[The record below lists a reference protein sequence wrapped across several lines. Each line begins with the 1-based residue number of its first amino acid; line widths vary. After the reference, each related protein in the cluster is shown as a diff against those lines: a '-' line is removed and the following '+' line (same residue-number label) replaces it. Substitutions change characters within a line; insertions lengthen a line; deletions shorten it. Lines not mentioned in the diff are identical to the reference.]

1 MKIVTGRT
9 GELHVTS
16 DDDRHLHAGTFGEG
30 KYILNTASK
39 LNATNPSSNVV
50 RLAKGDIIFQGCH
63 ARIEDYEDV
72 EITPGTE
79 GYSRIDLICC
89 QYKKVGGVESTELV
103 VYTGT
108 PATSNPTIPTPTY
121 GNNNILDGA
130 EIADMALFKV
140 TLTNVNITKIDRV
153 AAINTGLDDIYRKN
167 ETYPKSQTLKNSG
180 LLDLIYPVGAI
191 YMSTSGTNP
200 GNLFGGTWVAWGSG
214 RVPVGVN
221 WNDGNFN
228 AVEKTGGQS
237 TVTIAS
243 NNLPAHNH
251 GINDPGHQH
260 TLDIGAYR
268 IPTAAQ
274 DIGEVQSSS
283 SSGSY
288 SSPSVS
294 GSTTTQEWSEFSGTS
309 LTPASSLTGISTQN
323 AYGNAGGG
331 ADAMTN
337 LQPYITCYMWKRTA

>member
-1 MKIVTGRT
+1 MKIITGRT

-108 PATSNPTIPTPTY
+108 PATSNPTIPKPTY
-121 GNNNILDGA
+121 ENNNILDGA
-130 EIADMALFKV
+130 EIADMILYKV

-221 WNDGNFN
+221 SSDGNFN

-243 NNLPAHNH
+243 NNIPAHSH
-251 GINDPGHQH
+251 GVNDPGHQH
-260 TLDIGAYR
+260 TLDLGSYR

-274 DIGEVQSSS
+274 DIGDVSSS
-283 SSGSY
+283 STEGSY
-288 SSPSVS
+288 TAPSIS
-294 GSTTTQEWSEFSGTS
+294 GSTATQDWSQFTGTS
-309 LTPASSLTGISTQN
+309 LTPASSGTGISIQN

-331 ADAMTN
+331 ADALTN

>member
-1 MKIVTGRT
+1 MKIITGRT

-39 LNATNPSSNVV
+39 LNASNPSSNVV

-121 GNNNILDGA
+121 ENNNILDGA

-221 WNDGNFN
+221 GNDGNFN

-251 GINDPGHQH
+251 GVNDPGHQH
-260 TLDIGAYR
+260 TLDLGSYR

-274 DIGEVQSSS
+274 DIGDVSSS
-283 SSGSY
+283 STEGSY
-288 SSPSVS
+288 TAPSIS
-294 GSTTTQEWSEFSGTS
+294 GSTATQDWSQFTGTS
-309 LTPASSLTGISTQN
+309 LTPASSGTGISIQN

-331 ADAMTN
+331 ADALTN

>member
-1 MKIVTGRT
+1 MKIITGRT

-63 ARIEDYEDV
+63 SRIEDYEDV

-108 PATSNPTIPTPTY
+108 PATSNPTIPIPTY
-121 GNNNILDGA
+121 ENNNILDGA
-130 EIADMALFKV
+130 EIADMILYKV

-221 WNDGNFN
+221 GNDGNFN

-251 GINDPGHQH
+251 GVNDPGHQH
-260 TLDIGAYR
+260 TLDLGSYR
-268 IPTAAQ
+268 IPTATQ
-274 DIGEVQSSS
+274 DIGDVSSS
-283 SSGSY
+283 STEGTY
-288 SSPSVS
+288 TAPSIS
-294 GSTTTQEWSEFSGTS
+294 GSTATQDWSQFTGTS
-309 LTPASSLTGISTQN
+309 LTPASSGTGISIQN

-331 ADAMTN
+331 ADAITN

>member
-39 LNATNPSSNVV
+39 LNASNPSSNVV

-63 ARIEDYEDV
+63 TRIEDYEDV

-121 GNNNILDGA
+121 GSNNILDGA

-221 WNDGNFN
+221 GNDGNFN

-237 TVTIAS
+237 TVTIGS
-243 NNLPAHNH
+243 NNLPPHNH

-294 GSTTTQEWSEFSGTS
+294 GSTTTQEWTQFSGTS

-331 ADAMTN
+331 ADALTN

>member
-1 MKIVTGRT
+1 MKIITGRT

-30 KYILNTASK
+30 KYILSTGSK
-39 LNATNPSSNVV
+39 LNASNPSSNVV

-72 EITPGTE
+72 ELEPGTD
-79 GYSRIDLICC
+79 GYCRIDVICA
-89 QYKKVGGVESTELV
+89 QYKKVGGVESTEIV

-108 PATSNPTIPTPTY
+108 PAVSNPIQPIPAY
-121 GNNNILDGA
+121 ASNNILDGA
-130 EIADMALFKV
+130 EIADMELYKV
-140 TLTNVNITKIDRV
+140 FITNVNITKIERL
-153 AAINTGLDDIYRKN
+153 AKINTGLDDIYRKN
-167 ETYPKSQTLKNSG
+167 ETYPKSPNLKDSG
-180 LLDLIYPVGAI
+180 LLNLIYPVGAI

-221 WNDGNFN
+221 GGDGNFN
-228 AVEKTGGQS
+228 TVEKTGGQS
-237 TVTIAS
+237 TVTIAG
-243 NNLPAHNH
+243 NNIPTHNH
-251 GINDPGHQH
+251 GINDPGHAH
-260 TLDIGAYR
+260 SNTLSAPIPGVTGTAGQVAFKTQSTGEAGYVAPASLSNNDIVYYSDL
-268 IPTAAQ
+268 TAA
-274 DIGEVQSSS
+274 
-283 SSGSY
+283 SSG
-288 SSPSVS
+288 
-294 GSTTTQEWSEFSGTS
+294 
-309 LTPASSLTGISTQN
+309 TGISTQN

>member
-1 MKIVTGRT
+1 MKIITGRT

-121 GNNNILDGA
+121 GSNNILDGA
-130 EIADMALFKV
+130 EIADMPLFKI
-140 TLTNVNITKIDRV
+140 TITGVNINKIELIAQVQSNMSDFYTKDTVYNKEQINTKFNEVYKKAETYSKQEIDSTDERFEKNDNHIREGLSEGIRKCTEVRSYIDNEIAKIDQGQTV
-153 AAINTGLDDIYRKN
+153 N
-167 ETYPKSQTLKNSG
+167 EKDVLM
-180 LLDLIYPVGAI
+180 LLDNLTQRII
-191 YMSTSGTNP
+191 DTFTIMS
-200 GNLFGGTWVAWGSG
+200 
-214 RVPVGVN
+214 
-221 WNDGNFN
+221 D
-228 AVEKTGGQS
+228 
-237 TVTIAS
+237 
-243 NNLPAHNH
+243 
-251 GINDPGHQH
+251 
-260 TLDIGAYR
+260 
-268 IPTAAQ
+268 
-274 DIGEVQSSS
+274 
-283 SSGSY
+283 
-288 SSPSVS
+288 
-294 GSTTTQEWSEFSGTS
+294 
-309 LTPASSLTGISTQN
+309 
-323 AYGNAGGG
+323 
-331 ADAMTN
+331 
-337 LQPYITCYMWKRTA
+337 RT

>member
-1 MKIVTGRT
+1 MKIITGRT

-30 KYILNTASK
+30 KYILSTGSK
-39 LNATNPSSNVV
+39 LNASNPSSNVV

-72 EITPGTE
+72 ELEPGTD
-79 GYSRIDLICC
+79 GYCRIDVICA
-89 QYKKVGGVESTELV
+89 QYKKVGGVESTEIV

-108 PATSNPTIPTPTY
+108 PAVSNPIQPIPAY
-121 GNNNILDGA
+121 ASNNILDGA
-130 EIADMALFKV
+130 EIADMELYKV
-140 TLTNVNITKIDRV
+140 FITNVNITKIERL
-153 AAINTGLDDIYRKN
+153 AKINTGLDDIYRKN
-167 ETYPKSQTLKNSG
+167 ETYPKSPNLKDSG
-180 LLDLIYPVGAI
+180 LLNLIYPVGAI

-221 WNDGNFN
+221 GGDGNFN
-228 AVEKTGGQS
+228 TVEKTGGQS
-237 TVTIAS
+237 TVTIAG
-243 NNLPAHNH
+243 NNIPTHNH
-251 GINDPGHQH
+251 GINDPGHAH
-260 TLDIGAYR
+260 SNTLSAPIPGVTGTAGQVAFKAQSTGEAGYVAPASLSNNDIVYYSDL
-268 IPTAAQ
+268 TAA
-274 DIGEVQSSS
+274 
-283 SSGSY
+283 SSG
-288 SSPSVS
+288 
-294 GSTTTQEWSEFSGTS
+294 
-309 LTPASSLTGISTQN
+309 TGISTQN

>member
-1 MKIVTGRT
+1 MKIITGRT

-30 KYILNTASK
+30 KYILNTGSK

-153 AAINTGLDDIYRKN
+153 APINTGLDDIYRKN

-221 WNDGNFN
+221 GNDGNFN

-251 GINDPGHQH
+251 GVNDPGHQH
-260 TLDIGAYR
+260 TLDLGSYR
-268 IPTAAQ
+268 IPAAAQ
-274 DIGEVQSSS
+274 DIGDVHSSS
-283 SSGSY
+283 SEGSY
-288 SSPSVS
+288 TAPSIS
-294 GSTTTQEWSEFSGTS
+294 GSTATQDWLQFTGTS
-309 LTPASSLTGISTQN
+309 LTPASSGTGISIQN

-331 ADAMTN
+331 ADSLTN

>member
-121 GNNNILDGA
+121 GNNNILDGS

-180 LLDLIYPVGAI
+180 LLDLIYPVYSI
-191 YMSTSGTNP
+191 YISTSETNP
-200 GNLFGGTWVAWGSG
+200 GNLFGGTWVPWGSG

-221 WNDGNFN
+221 GNDGNFN

-243 NNLPAHNH
+243 NNIPTHSH
-251 GINDPGHQH
+251 GVNDPGHQH
-260 TLDIGAYR
+260 TLDLGSYR
-268 IPTAAQ
+268 IPAATQ
-274 DIGEVQSSS
+274 DIGDVHSS
-283 SSGSY
+283 SSGGSY
-288 SSPSVS
+288 TAPSIS
-294 GSTTTQEWSEFSGTS
+294 GSTATQDWSQFTGTS
-309 LTPASSLTGISTQN
+309 LTPASSGTGISIQN

>member
-39 LNATNPSSNVV
+39 LNASNPSSNVV

-200 GNLFGGTWVAWGSG
+200 SNLFGGTWVAWGSG
-214 RVPVGVN
+214 RVPVGVKG
-221 WNDGNFN
+221 NDGHFN

-237 TVTIAS
+237 SVTIAS

-294 GSTTTQEWSEFSGTS
+294 GSTTTQEWTQFSGTS
-309 LTPASSLTGISTQN
+309 LTPASSGTGISIQN

-331 ADAMTN
+331 ADAITN

>member
-1 MKIVTGRT
+1 MKIITGRT

-121 GNNNILDGA
+121 ENNNILDGA
-130 EIADMALFKV
+130 EIADMILYKV

-180 LLDLIYPVGAI
+180 LLDLIYPVGSI

-221 WNDGNFN
+221 SSDGNFN

-243 NNLPAHNH
+243 NNIPTHSH
-251 GINDPGHQH
+251 GVNDPGHQH
-260 TLDIGAYR
+260 TLDLGSYR
-268 IPTAAQ
+268 IPAATQ
-274 DIGEVQSSS
+274 DIGDVHSSS
-283 SSGSY
+283 SEGSY
-288 SSPSVS
+288 TAPSIS
-294 GSTTTQEWSEFSGTS
+294 GSTATQDWSQFTGTS
-309 LTPASSLTGISTQN
+309 LTPASSGTGISIQN
-323 AYGNAGGG
+323 AYGNASGG

>member
-1 MKIVTGRT
+1 MKIITGRT

-50 RLAKGDIIFQGCH
+50 RLAKGDIIFQGRH

-72 EITPGTE
+72 EINPGTD

-121 GNNNILDGA
+121 VNNNILDGA
-130 EIADMALFKV
+130 EIADMILYKV

-153 AAINTGLDDIYRKN
+153 APINTGLDDIYRKN
-167 ETYPKSQTLKNSG
+167 ETYPKSQNLKNSG

-221 WNDGNFN
+221 GNDGNFN

-251 GINDPGHQH
+251 GVNDPGHQH

-294 GSTTTQEWSEFSGTS
+294 GSTTTQEWTQFSGTS
-309 LTPASSLTGISTQN
+309 LTPASSGTGISIQN

-331 ADAMTN
+331 ADAITN

>member
-1 MKIVTGRT
+1 MKIITGRT

-130 EIADMALFKV
+130 EIADMILYKV

-221 WNDGNFN
+221 SSDGNFN

-237 TVTIAS
+237 SVTIAS
-243 NNLPAHNH
+243 NNLPAHSH
-251 GINDPGHQH
+251 GVNDPGHQH
-260 TLDIGAYR
+260 TLDLGSYK
-268 IPTAAQ
+268 IPTSDQ
-274 DIGEVQSSS
+274 DIGDVSSS
-283 SSGSY
+283 STEGTY
-288 SSPSVS
+288 TAPSIS
-294 GSTTTQEWSEFSGTS
+294 GSTATQDWSQFTGTS
-309 LTPASSLTGISTQN
+309 LTPASSGTGISIQN

>member
-1 MKIVTGRT
+1 MKIITGRT

-72 EITPGTE
+72 EINPGTE

-121 GNNNILDGA
+121 GSNNILDGA
-130 EIADMALFKV
+130 EIADMVLFKV

-153 AAINTGLDDIYRKN
+153 APINTGLDDIYRKN
-167 ETYPKSQTLKNSG
+167 ETYPKSQNLKNSG

-191 YMSTSGTNP
+191 YMSTSSTNP
-200 GNLFGGTWVAWGSG
+200 TNLFGGTWVAWGSG

-221 WNDGNFN
+221 GNDGNFN

-251 GINDPGHQH
+251 GVNDPGHQH

-274 DIGEVQSSS
+274 DIGDVHSS
-283 SSGSY
+283 SSGGSY
-288 SSPSVS
+288 TAPSIS
-294 GSTTTQEWSEFSGTS
+294 GSTAAQDWSQFTGTS
-309 LTPASSLTGISTQN
+309 LTPASSGTGISIQN

-331 ADAMTN
+331 ADALTN

>member
-1 MKIVTGRT
+1 MKIITGRT

-16 DDDRHLHAGTFGEG
+16 DDDRHLHAGTFGKG

>member
-1 MKIVTGRT
+1 MKIITGRT

-294 GSTTTQEWSEFSGTS
+294 GSTTTQEWSQFSGRS

>member
-1 MKIVTGRT
+1 MKIITGRT

-121 GNNNILDGA
+121 ENNNILDGA

-153 AAINTGLDDIYRKN
+153 APINTGLDDIYRKN

-200 GNLFGGTWVAWGSG
+200 SNLFGGTWVAWGSG

-221 WNDGNFN
+221 GNDGNFN
-228 AVEKTGGQS
+228 SVEKTRGQS

-251 GINDPGHQH
+251 GVNDPGHQH

-294 GSTTTQEWSEFSGTS
+294 GSTTTHAWTQFSGTS
-309 LTPASSLTGISTQN
+309 LTPASSLTGLSIQN
-323 AYGNAGGG
+323 AYGNSGGG
-331 ADAMTN
+331 ADAITN

>member
-1 MKIVTGRT
+1 MKIITGRT

-121 GNNNILDGA
+121 GSNNILDGA

-153 AAINTGLDDIYRKN
+153 APINTGLDDIYRKN

-221 WNDGNFN
+221 SSDGNFN
-228 AVEKTGGQS
+228 AVEKEGGQS

-243 NNLPAHNH
+243 NNIPTHSH
-251 GINDPGHQH
+251 GVNDPGHQH
-260 TLDIGAYR
+260 TLDLGAYR
-268 IPTAAQ
+268 IPAAAQ
-274 DIGEVQSSS
+274 DIGDVSSS
-283 SSGSY
+283 STEGSY
-288 SSPSVS
+288 TAPSIS
-294 GSTTTQEWSEFSGTS
+294 GSTATQDWSQFTGTS
-309 LTPASSLTGISTQN
+309 LTPASSGTGISIQN

-331 ADAMTN
+331 ADALTN

>member
-1 MKIVTGRT
+1 MKIITGRT

-108 PATSNPTIPTPTY
+108 PATSNPTIHKPTY
-121 GNNNILDGA
+121 ENNNILDGA
-130 EIADMALFKV
+130 EIADMILYKV

-221 WNDGNFN
+221 SSDGNFN

-243 NNLPAHNH
+243 NNIPTHSH
-251 GINDPGHQH
+251 GVNDPGHQH
-260 TLDIGAYR
+260 TLDLGSYR

-274 DIGEVQSSS
+274 DIGDVSSS
-283 SSGSY
+283 STEGSY
-288 SSPSVS
+288 TAPSIS
-294 GSTTTQEWSEFSGTS
+294 GSTATQDWSQFTGTS
-309 LTPASSLTGISTQN
+309 LTPASSGTGISIQN

-331 ADAMTN
+331 ADALTN

>member
-72 EITPGTE
+72 EINPGTE

-130 EIADMALFKV
+130 EIADMVLYKV
-140 TLTNVNITKIDRV
+140 TLTNVNITNIDRV

-191 YMSTSGTNP
+191 YMSTSETNP
-200 GNLFGGTWVAWGSG
+200 GNLFGGTWVSWGSG

-221 WNDGNFN
+221 GNDGNFN
-228 AVEKTGGQS
+228 AVEKEGGQS
-237 TVTIAS
+237 TVTIGS
-243 NNLPAHNH
+243 NNLPPHNH
-251 GINDPGHQH
+251 GINDPGHGH
-260 TLDIGAYR
+260 TLDLGNYK
-268 IPTAAQ
+268 IPTTTN
-274 DIGEVQSSS
+274 DITDGEISSLSGNISMPAVQGGVASS
-283 SSGSY
+283 
-288 SSPSVS
+288 
-294 GSTTTQEWSEFSGTS
+294 EWSQYSGTS
-309 LTPASSLTGISTQN
+309 LSPSTSTTGISTQN
-323 AYGNAGGG
+323 AYGNASGG
-331 ADAMTN
+331 ADALTN

>member
-1 MKIVTGRT
+1 MKIITGRT

-108 PATSNPTIPTPTY
+108 PATSNPTIPKPTY
-121 GNNNILDGA
+121 ENNNILDGA
-130 EIADMALFKV
+130 EIADMILYKV

-221 WNDGNFN
+221 SSDGNFN

-243 NNLPAHNH
+243 NNIPAHSH
-251 GINDPGHQH
+251 GVNDPGHQH
-260 TLDIGAYR
+260 TLDLGSYR

-274 DIGEVQSSS
+274 DIGDVSSS
-283 SSGSY
+283 STEGSY
-288 SSPSVS
+288 TAPSIS
-294 GSTTTQEWSEFSGTS
+294 GSTATQDWSQFTGTS
-309 LTPASSLTGISTQN
+309 LTPASSGTGISIQN

-331 ADAMTN
+331 ADAITN

>member
-1 MKIVTGRT
+1 MKIITGRT

-121 GNNNILDGA
+121 GSNNILDGA

-153 AAINTGLDDIYRKN
+153 AHINTGLDDIYRKN

-221 WNDGNFN
+221 GNDGNFN

-294 GSTTTQEWSEFSGTS
+294 GSTTTQEWTQFSGTS

-331 ADAMTN
+331 ADAITN

>member
-121 GNNNILDGA
+121 GSNNILDGA

-221 WNDGNFN
+221 SSDGNFN

-237 TVTIAS
+237 TVTIAG

-288 SSPSVS
+288 SSPSIS
-294 GSTTTQEWSEFSGTS
+294 GSTATQDWSQFTGTS
-309 LTPASSLTGISTQN
+309 LTPASSGTGISIQN

>member
-130 EIADMALFKV
+130 EIADMVLYKV
-140 TLTNVNITKIDRV
+140 TLTNVNITNIERV
-153 AAINTGLDDIYRKN
+153 ATINTGLDDIYRKN

-221 WNDGNFN
+221 SSDGNFN

-243 NNLPAHNH
+243 NNIPTHSH
-251 GINDPGHQH
+251 GVNDPGHQH
-260 TLDIGAYR
+260 TLDLGSYR
-268 IPTAAQ
+268 IPAATQ
-274 DIGEVQSSS
+274 DIGDVHSS
-283 SSGSY
+283 SSGGSY
-288 SSPSVS
+288 TAPSIS
-294 GSTTTQEWSEFSGTS
+294 GSTATQDWSQFTGTS
-309 LTPASSLTGISTQN
+309 LTPASSGTGISIQN

-331 ADAMTN
+331 ADAITN